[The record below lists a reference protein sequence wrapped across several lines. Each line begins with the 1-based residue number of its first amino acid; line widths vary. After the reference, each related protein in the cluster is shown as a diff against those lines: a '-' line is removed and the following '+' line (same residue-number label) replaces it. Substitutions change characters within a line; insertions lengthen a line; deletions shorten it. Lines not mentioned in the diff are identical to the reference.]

1 MHNVIGDTVSMSL
14 TILGCRDLFPVARDY
29 VEGMWEMLQQQEP
42 EDFVLATGE
51 THPVREFVEKA
62 FSHVDIK
69 IKCVLP

>member
-1 MHNVIGDTVSMSL
+1 
-14 TILGCRDLFPVARDY
+14 
-29 VEGMWEMLQQQEP
+29 MWKMLQQQEP

-69 IKCVLP
+69 IKCVLL